1 MTLTS
6 MKLQNHKG
14 SDSEMWLRSMIL
26 GEELCE
32 CRRCVDLASGQREC
46 KAPRS
51 ALRVR
56 PEQGI
61 EQQAP
66 SLSLVKDVIGELQ
79 ADGALDKG
87 RSVIGAV
94 LRRGVV
100 RFDPSQLS
108 GIEGD
113 QADLGAVRI
122 RGRRSGGPQ
131 ASDEV
136 RRGDANGEEQVTT
149 GQCRTIAGAAYES
162 RRNFTGVGRRL
173 IVVCGREAIALDS
186 IRYGEIQTV
195 GVILHSC
202 ATVSSMANRQ
212 TCTT

>member
-1 MTLTS
+1 

-14 SDSEMWLRSMIL
+14 SASETWLRSMIL
-26 GEELCE
+26 WEDLYE

-79 ADGALDKG
+79 ADGALDEG
-87 RSVIGAV
+87 RCEGRGIRAV

-100 RFDPSQLS
+100 RVDPSQLS

-122 RGRRSGGPQ
+122 CGRRSGGPQ

-136 RRGDANGEEQVTT
+136 QRGEVKAEEQVTT
-149 GQCRTIAGAAYES
+149 GQCRTIAGAADES
-162 RRNFTGVGRRL
+162 RRNFIGVGL
-173 IVVCGREAIALDS
+173 VSGGEAIALDS
-186 IRYGEIQTV
+186 IRYGEIQAV

-202 ATVSSMANRQ
+202 ATVSLMETAN
-212 TCTT
+212 